1 MPLYELLCLAKP
13 ALSKD
18 VMIEVIKAVGGVVY
32 RQGGFVTQLKSYGD
46 QHLAYDIRRPFEKY
60 DQAHIWQLDF
70 LARTASL
77 AAIDHELRIKD
88 TVLRWVIIK
97 RPRLATDNGH
107 AATRQHELR
116 RLLTSDKP
124 EEAPPVGQ

>member
-18 VMIEVIKAVGGVVY
+18 VMIEVVKAVGGVVY

-60 DQAHIWQLDF
+60 EQAHIWQLDF
-70 LARTASL
+70 LARTEAL

-88 TVLRWVIIK
+88 TVLRWVVVK
-97 RPRLATDNGH
+97 RPRLATDRDQS
-107 AATRQHELR
+107 ATRQQELR
-116 RLLTSDKP
+116 RLLSSDQQP
-124 EEAPPVGQ
+124 EAPPVGQ